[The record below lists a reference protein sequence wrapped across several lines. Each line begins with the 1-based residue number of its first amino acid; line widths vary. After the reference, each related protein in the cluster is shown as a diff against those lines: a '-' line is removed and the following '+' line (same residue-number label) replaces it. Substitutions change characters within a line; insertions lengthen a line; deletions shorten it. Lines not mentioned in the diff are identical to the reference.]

1 MVSPHRC
8 LIFCQLKTMLD
19 IVEKDLLS
27 HHFPGLA
34 HLRLDGSVPSSQRH
48 SIVTRFNHDP
58 SIDLLLLSTR

>member
-1 MVSPHRC
+1 
-8 LIFCQLKTMLD
+8 MLD